1 LSPSSAI
8 VAELSYGL
16 TVGNSCRT
24 CPDAIA
30 DKVLPSGVDAQ
41 KSCMH
46 LLKSEHSC
54 GNYLLLIVVVRQ
66 AISCYY
72 TIVAQGAMWRLA
84 CRLVSIGLA
93 TAAARGTVL
102 CQKLKPTQQFRKL
115 LNAEWIMYSTR
126 GLVIN
131 ELLGEG
137 HTSKGGKKSLLLN
150 NSIVPRGVIQ
160 YALASKEG
168 PL

>member
-1 LSPSSAI
+1 
-8 VAELSYGL
+8 
-16 TVGNSCRT
+16 
-24 CPDAIA
+24 
-30 DKVLPSGVDAQ
+30 
-41 KSCMH
+41 MH

-54 GNYLLLIVVVRQ
+54 GNCLLLIVAVRQ
-66 AISCYY
+66 AISCYC
-72 TIVAQGAMWRLA
+72 TKVTQGAIWRPA

-102 CQKLKPTQQFRKL
+102 CQKPKPTQQFNKL
-115 LNAEWIMYSTR
+115 LDAEWILYSTR

-160 YALASKEG
+160 YSNLNYCCTVTITERGILLLRCVHAYPKWYTWHARQTPWALLVE
-168 PL
+168 